1 MSTEVIIDGDDNEKN
16 KYNILC
22 KKMKEL
28 GYEPH
33 DFHKLK
39 CIGCFPVP
47 ESHTKIIWSKKWEH
61 LEDKLP
67 HQTDTCFCN
76 HKGLIYNYYI
86 YEEEKDI
93 IIVVGSDCVLH
104 FGDSP
109 KYKRC
114 DECGEKHSNRKD
126 NYCDDCRIFKKEE
139 DTYPEDIY
147 IHCPYYQKDE
157 CKSLGGRY
165 DRDQR
170 SWYIPSGINTS
181 NFTKWIEFKKEEKI
195 YINCPYF
202 QKEECKSLGGRY
214 DRDQRSW
221 YIPPNINSNKF
232 KKWMN

>member
-1 MSTEVIIDGDDNEKN
+1 MAKN
-16 KYNILC
+16 KSFRAWFYFRQGWTAYFAFIMAAINVLTVTYFLAIENYPVLQA
-22 KKMKEL
+22 
-28 GYEPH
+28 
-33 DFHKLK
+33 
-39 CIGCFPVP
+39 IFPTFG
-47 ESHTKIIWSKKWEH
+47 H
-61 LEDKLP
+61 
-67 HQTDTCFCN
+67 
-76 HKGLIYNYYI
+76 Y
-86 YEEEKDI
+86 I